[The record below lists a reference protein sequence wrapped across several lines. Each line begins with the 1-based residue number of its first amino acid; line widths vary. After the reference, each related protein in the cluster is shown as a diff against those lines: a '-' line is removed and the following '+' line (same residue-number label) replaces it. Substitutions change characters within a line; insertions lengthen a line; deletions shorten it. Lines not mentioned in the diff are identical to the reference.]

1 MYMRGRCWLI
11 LIVYSQRRLM
21 MSLIKKSIVFII
33 LLIPGVV
40 LGAGPYETER
50 QRDFFYTTSNIHY
63 QNMQGWDVDSRRASE
78 ASNCYYYSL
87 RVAGGRGSARI
98 MSLSGKN
105 YIQSNAG
112 ERHGYVCFNG
122 PTTLELGKL
131 GSQNVSVELEVE
143 DIGTFY
149 FGSGDHGS
157 KFINNWYRS
166 YQGI

>member
-1 MYMRGRCWLI
+1 
-11 LIVYSQRRLM
+11 
-21 MSLIKKSIVFII
+21 MSLFKKSIVFV
-33 LLIPGVV
+33 LLLVPGVV
-40 LGAGPYETER
+40 LGSGYYGNER
-50 QRDFFYTTSNIHY
+50 QRDYFYTTSNVRY
-63 QNMQGWDVDSRRASE
+63 QNMQGWNVDPHRASE

-87 RVAGGRGSARI
+87 HVAGGRGSARI

-105 YIQSNAG
+105 YIQTNAG

-131 GSQNVSVELEVE
+131 GNPNVSVELDIE

-157 KFINNWYRS
+157 KFVNNWYRS

>member
-1 MYMRGRCWLI
+1 MNLF
-11 LIVYSQRRLM
+11 
-21 MSLIKKSIVFII
+21 KKSIVFVL

-40 LGAGPYETER
+40 LGSGFYGNER
-50 QRDFFYTTSNIHY
+50 QRDFFYTTSNVSY

-105 YIQSNAG
+105 YIQTNAG
-112 ERHGYVCFNG
+112 ERHGSVCFNG

-131 GSQNVSVELEVE
+131 GSPNVSVELDIE

-149 FGSGDHGS
+149 FSSGDHGA

>member
-1 MYMRGRCWLI
+1 
-11 LIVYSQRRLM
+11 
-21 MSLIKKSIVFII
+21 MSLLKKSIVFI
-33 LLIPGVV
+33 LLFVPGVA
-40 LGAGPYETER
+40 LGSRFYENER
-50 QRDFFYTTSNIHY
+50 QRDYFYTTSNYRY
-63 QNMQGWDVDSRRASE
+63 QNMQGWDVSPRKANG
-78 ASNCYYYSL
+78 APNCYYYSL

-105 YIQSNAG
+105 YIQTNTG
-112 ERHGYVCFNG
+112 ERHGSVCFNG

-131 GSQNVSVELEVE
+131 GNPNVSVELDIE